1 MCQFLWT
8 RIRKGDNGMK
18 KGLLLV
24 DIQND
29 YFPGGTM
36 ELVGMEQ
43 AAARARQLLQQF
55 RTSKAPI
62 FHIQHLATRPGATFF
77 LPETTGAQIHDLVAP
92 LPGEQLVTKHYP
104 NSFRETTLLERLRCE
119 SVTDLVI
126 CGAMSHMCI
135 DATTRA
141 AFDFGFNCT
150 VVEDAC
156 ATRDLSFQG
165 KTIKAADVH
174 AAFMAALMV
183 PYAKVMRTEEIL
195 SYLVDGS

>member
-1 MCQFLWT
+1 
-8 RIRKGDNGMK
+8 MK

-29 YFPGGTM
+29 YFPGGAM

-43 AAARARQLLQQF
+43 AATNARQLLQQF
-55 RTSKAPI
+55 RTTKTSI
-62 FHIQHLATRPGATFF
+62 FHIQHLATRPDATFF
-77 LPETTGAQIHDLVAP
+77 LPETTGSQIHDLVAP

-104 NSFRETTLLERLRCE
+104 NSFRETTLLDRLRCK

-165 KTIKAADVH
+165 KMIKAAEVH
-174 AAFMAALMV
+174 AVFMAALTA
-183 PYAKVMRTEEIL
+183 PYAKVMSTEEFL
-195 SYLVDGS
+195 SHLVDGC

>member
-1 MCQFLWT
+1 MYQFLWT

-29 YFPGGTM
+29 YFPGGNM

-55 RTSKAPI
+55 RTTKTSI
-62 FHIQHLATRPGATFF
+62 FHIQHLATRPDATFF

-92 LPGEQLVTKHYP
+92 LPDEQLVTKHYP

-156 ATRDLSFQG
+156 ATRNLIFQG
-165 KTIKAADVH
+165 KMIEAADVH
-174 AAFMAALMV
+174 AAFMAALAV
-183 PYAKVMRTEEIL
+183 PYAKVMTTEEFL
-195 SYLVDGS
+195 SHLVDGC